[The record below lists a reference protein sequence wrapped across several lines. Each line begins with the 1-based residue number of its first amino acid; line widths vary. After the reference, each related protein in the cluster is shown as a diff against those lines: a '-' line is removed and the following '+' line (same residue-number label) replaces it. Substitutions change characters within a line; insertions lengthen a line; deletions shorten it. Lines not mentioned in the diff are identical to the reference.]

1 MIAPVL
7 CPKCSVPVPAEYFNA
22 PAFGVCPACQVQLR
36 VRLFPALL
44 RPIAAGSA
52 GERITDAGQA
62 ACFYHPQKTAHV
74 PCDACGRFICALC
87 DVELQGQH
95 LCPSC
100 IESGRRKG
108 TLTTFENKR
117 VLWDSIAITT
127 ALLPLVF
134 LWFVSFITAPAAII
148 VAMIGWKK
156 PRSLAPRRAKPR
168 FIFAIGISVLALVGW
183 VVGVWYLVTQ
193 ADKFE

>member
-1 MIAPVL
+1 
-7 CPKCSVPVPAEYFNA
+7 
-22 PAFGVCPACQVQLR
+22 
-36 VRLFPALL
+36 LFPALL
-44 RPIAAGSA
+44 RPIAAGSV

-62 ACFYHPQKTAHV
+62 ACFYHPHKTAHV

-100 IESGRRKG
+100 VESGRRKG

-117 VLWDSIAITT
+117 LLWDSIAITT
-127 ALLPLVF
+127 AVLPLLV

-148 VAMIGWKK
+148 VAIIGWRK

-168 FIFAIGISVLALVGW
+168 FIFAIVFSLLVLVGW
-183 VVGVWYLVTQ
+183 GVGLWYLVVQ
-193 ADKFE
+193 ANTFE